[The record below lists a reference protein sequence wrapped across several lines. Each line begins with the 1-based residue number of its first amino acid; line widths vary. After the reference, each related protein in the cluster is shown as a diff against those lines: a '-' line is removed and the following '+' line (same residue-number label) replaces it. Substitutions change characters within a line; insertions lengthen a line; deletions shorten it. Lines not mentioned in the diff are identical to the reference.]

1 MVASN
6 LEVESILQQVRS
18 WTAESRIALARRVL
32 ESVEVET
39 KNVTAGF
46 KGKSTE
52 QVLGLW
58 SPGTSAP
65 TDQECDEILA
75 EELSRKHAS

>member
-6 LEVESILQQVRS
+6 PEVESVVQQVKS

-32 ESVEVET
+32 ETVEVESP
-39 KNVTAGF
+39 NVTMSL
-46 KGKSTE
+46 KGKSSE
-52 QVLGLW
+52 QVLGMW
-58 SPGTSAP
+58 SPGSSAP
-65 TDQECDEILA
+65 TDEGCDQILA